1 MLEVGAIQSMRLL
14 MPSGDDLFV
23 LLPLKYISNCAFTRL
38 ARSVFDEAENVGL
51 SLKLLDI
58 GGGFPGISTVTST
71 LYDSSDSE
79 SEDYGRG
86 MASTKQ
92 QN

>member
-14 MPSGDDLFV
+14 MPSGNDLFV
-23 LLPLKYISNCAFTRL
+23 LPPLTISNCAFTRL